1 MICSWHFSEYY
12 FDLVVA
18 MILFGLLGVIF
29 VVDEYH
35 VAIGV
40 LGVDI
45 MIVFMMVSG
54 IILEYYF
61 GYHAAI
67 GLLVVSMI
75 IFMMLVDVLL
85 LGVLISE
92 MMFMCG
98 S

>member
-1 MICSWHFSEYY
+1 MHGIFSEYY

-18 MILFGLLGVIF
+18 MILFGLLGVMI

-40 LGVDI
+40 LVVAI

-54 IILEYYF
+54 IIVKYYF
-61 GYHAAI
+61 GYHVTF
-67 GLLVVSMI
+67 GLLVSSI
-75 IFMMLVDVLL
+75 SFIMMLDD
-85 LGVLISE
+85 IMFWNMMME
-92 MMFMCG
+92 MMLPRG